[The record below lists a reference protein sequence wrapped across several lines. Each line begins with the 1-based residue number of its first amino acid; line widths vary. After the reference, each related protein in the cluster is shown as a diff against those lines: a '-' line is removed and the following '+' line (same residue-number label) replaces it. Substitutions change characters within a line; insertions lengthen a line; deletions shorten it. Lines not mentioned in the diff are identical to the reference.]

1 MSTGCAPIDTVVC
14 PPMQP
19 GAQSARPNALLHADS
34 VCCRTLHDNRAALHT
49 GHHEQRDTQQGP
61 VQLTRQPAHAPT
73 AITPERLRRLPFEW
87 STE

>member
-1 MSTGCAPIDTVVC
+1 MSTGCAPIDTV
-14 PPMQP
+14 PTMQP